1 MPHRNEET
9 PDLGELQGQDVPLCR
24 LSCQS
29 SRRGTIRLLVNYG
42 KGFDVALPVRQ
53 ICHGKLL
60 MKENEEFCLE
70 MFKRMLQMSSAVSFR
85 NVAMTNNGE
94 CTVRKVMYSD
104 CVSKRRNFFGGRLRK
119 GVLKSAFLATAALGL
134 VGSSAFAADLPTR
147 KGPPIAPVYVPP
159 AFTWTGFYV
168 GVNAGYA
175 WVNND
180 RNNNLGFPF
189 VGAVPIGGTFIPVAS
204 SGSSNRGGFTGGV
217 QAGYNYQFGLGSG
230 FVLGAEAD
238 IDWADINRNRN
249 SGVLFGSFTLP
260 QFPGTVFTPSGIATT
275 HNSNNQYIGTVRLR
289 AGYAFDRFLVYA
301 TGGLAYGGVVNN
313 NNTSGTAIVATT
325 APGAVIPTTGVIAL
339 TPTQTIIGNG
349 ISSRSSSTRAGWTLG
364 AGVEYAFTPNWT
376 VKAEYLFEDFGHVH
390 SAPGF
395 FLPGV
400 ATAFNN
406 SNRDIQVNVVRV
418 GLNYKF
424 W

>member
-1 MPHRNEET
+1 MRQFCHCA
-9 PDLGELQGQDVPLCR
+9 LEL
-24 LSCQS
+24 
-29 SRRGTIRLLVNYG
+29 
-42 KGFDVALPVRQ
+42 
-53 ICHGKLL
+53 KLIQP
-60 MKENEEFCLE
+60 FCLE
-70 MFKRMLQMSSAVSFR
+70 MFKRMLQMSSGFFLR
-85 NVAMTNNGE
+85 NVAMDNNGE

-104 CVSKRRNFFGGRLRK
+104 CVSKRRNIFSGRLRK
-119 GVLKSAFLATAALGL
+119 SVLLAAATLGL

-175 WVNND
+175 WLNND
-180 RNNNLGFPF
+180 RNNVAFPF
-189 VGAVPIGGTFIPVAS
+189 VGAVPVGGTFIPFAS
-204 SGSSNRGGFTGGV
+204 NGSSSRGGFTGGV
-217 QAGYNYQFGLGSG
+217 QAGYNYQFGIGSG

-249 SGVLFGSFTLP
+249 NGLLIGSFTLP

-275 HNSNNQYIGTVRLR
+275 HNNNNQYLGTVRLR
-289 AGYAFDRFLVYA
+289 AGYAFDRILIYA
-301 TGGLAYGGVVNN
+301 TGGLAYGGVRNN
-313 NNTSGTAIVATT
+313 NNTFGSALVATT
-325 APGAVIPTTGVIAL
+325 APGFIIPTTGLVAL
-339 TPTQTIIGNG
+339 TPTQTVIGGG
-349 ISSRSSSTRAGWTLG
+349 ISGHSSSTRAGWTVG
-364 AGVEYAFTPNWT
+364 GGVEYAFTPNWT
-376 VKAEYLFEDFGHVH
+376 VKGEYLFEDFGHVRN
-390 SAPGF
+390 APGF

-400 ATAFNN
+400 ATAFNS